1 MTITLASSR
10 ATMTDPASDKPHLAP
25 DEGHWREIIGQ
36 IGTEVGLPLSAALER
51 VTVLATTG
59 KIDRAGLRMLREEI
73 ERARRAGMIGQQL
86 ARFASGRIRQSP
98 EQISPTQML
107 REVLL
112 QRNREASAR
121 QIEISQALKPVEVMA
136 DATLLYALMQ
146 AVVDWSLDLAQGK
159 LEFKLDVKAWPPYAR
174 LAVRFVHASSDAS
187 DRLTPVGTPL
197 PSLDSMSWRLVQQ
210 ISWTL
215 GLVMDRTV
223 SEAEAETTLTIEF
236 PRTVHDEIE
245 GVSVVEIDQGFGVSD
260 NSKPLAGSHVLV
272 VAGGREMRSLIKE
285 SIRHMGLLVDFVNSV
300 EETEEFCRDALPHAI
315 IYESVLAGDRF
326 QKLRNGIAA
335 EMPSFV
341 FIEVAP
347 EGGALQLST
356 NSPHNGARIG
366 RDAVMQSLP
375 SALIFELSRTI

>member
-1 MTITLASSR
+1 MTMTLASSQS
-10 ATMTDPASDKPHLAP
+10 TMTDQVTDKPRQEP

-59 KIDRAGLRMLREEI
+59 KIDRVGLRMLREEI

-98 EQISPTQML
+98 EQISVTQML

-112 QRNREASAR
+112 QRGREATTR
-121 QIEISQALKPVEVMA
+121 QIEISQALKPAEIVV
-136 DATLLYALMQ
+136 DATLLYALLQ
-146 AVVDWSLDLAQGK
+146 AVVDWSLDLAQK
-159 LEFKLDVKAWPPYAR
+159 ALEFKLDIKAWPPYAR
-174 LAVRFVHASSDAS
+174 LTVRFAHASSDAS

-215 GLVMDRTV
+215 GLVMDRAV
-223 SEAEAETTLTIEF
+223 SEHETTLTIEF
-236 PRTVHDEIE
+236 PRTIHDEIE
-245 GVSVVEIDQGFGVSD
+245 GVSVVEMDQGFGVSD

-272 VAGGREMRSLIKE
+272 VSSGREVRSLIRE

-300 EETEEFCRDALPHAI
+300 EEAEEFCRDALPHAI
-315 IYESVLAGDRF
+315 IYESVLSGDRF
-326 QKLRNGIAA
+326 HRLRVGITA

-347 EGGALQLST
+347 EGSALQLST
-356 NSPHNGARIG
+356 HGNESGARIG
-366 RDAVMQSLP
+366 REAVMQSLP